1 MQGTVLETLRMPQ
14 QNPPDKIQRE
24 IEELLDKLDTFVPEE
39 RLAAKI
45 RNRRKEQ
52 RRADAGPGSI
62 ERVMRRLSQVSLG
75 QIMLAGLALMLI
87 GWLFDDAL
95 GAWSTWVTLGG
106 LALTILAFVLSLM
119 TGGARTTV
127 GARHVQKRWRG
138 QIIEYSEPSRMDRI
152 KEWFRRRGRS

>member
-1 MQGTVLETLRMPQ
+1 MPQ

-52 RRADAGPGSI
+52 RRSDRGPSAF
-62 ERVMRRLSQVSLG
+62 ERATRRISQISLG
-75 QIMLAGLALMLI
+75 QLMLAGVALMLI

-95 GAWSTWVTLGG
+95 GSWSTWVTLGG
-106 LALTILAFVLSLM
+106 LALTVIAFVLSVV
-119 TGGARTTV
+119 TGGTRTTV

>member
-1 MQGTVLETLRMPQ
+1 MFERTSR
-14 QNPPDKIQRE
+14 
-24 IEELLDKLDTFVPEE
+24 
-39 RLAAKI
+39 RLAQI
-45 RNRRKEQ
+45 
-52 RRADAGPGSI
+52 
-62 ERVMRRLSQVSLG
+62 SLG

-87 GWLFDDAL
+87 AWLFDDAL
-95 GAWSTWVTLGG
+95 GTWQRWVMYGG
-106 LALTILAFVLSLM
+106 LALTILAFALSLI

>member
-1 MQGTVLETLRMPQ
+1 MSK
-14 QNPPDKIQRE
+14 QNPPDKVQRE

-52 RRADAGPGSI
+52 RLAESGPSMFERAT
-62 ERVMRRLSQVSLG
+62 RRLSQVSLG

-87 GWLFDDAL
+87 AWLFDDAL
-95 GAWSTWVTLGG
+95 GTWQRWVMYGG
-106 LALTILAFVLSLM
+106 LALTILAFGLSLI

-138 QIIEYSEPSRMDRI
+138 QIIEYSEPSRMNRI
-152 KEWFRRRGRS
+152 KEWFRRKGRS

>member
-1 MQGTVLETLRMPQ
+1 MPQ

-45 RNRRKEQ
+45 RNRRKER
-52 RRADAGPGSI
+52 RRADTGPGPV
-62 ERVMRRLSQVSLG
+62 ERVTRRLSQISLG
-75 QIMLAGLALMLI
+75 QLMLAGLALMLI

-95 GAWSTWVTLGG
+95 GSWGTWVTLAG

>member
-1 MQGTVLETLRMPQ
+1 MPQ
-14 QNPPDKIQRE
+14 QNPPDKVQRE
-24 IEELLDKLDTFVPEE
+24 IEELLGKLDTFVPEE

-45 RNRRKEQ
+45 RNRRKDV
-52 RRADAGPGSI
+52 RREDSGPTFF
-62 ERVMRRLSQVSLG
+62 ERAKRRLSQISLG
-75 QIMLAGLALMLI
+75 QLMLAGLALMLI

-127 GARHVQKRWRG
+127 GARHVQKSWRG
-138 QIIEYSEPSRMDRI
+138 QVIEYSEPSRMDRI